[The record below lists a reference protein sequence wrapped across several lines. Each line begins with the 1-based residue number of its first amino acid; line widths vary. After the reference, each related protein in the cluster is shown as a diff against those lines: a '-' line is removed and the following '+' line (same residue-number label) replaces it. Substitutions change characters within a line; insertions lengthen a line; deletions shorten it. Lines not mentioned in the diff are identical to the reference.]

1 MLCSESKLGGRAHK
15 RLAVAREN
23 GYLDGR
29 CRNSREVVE
38 AYGLWCWRLK
48 IPCVWFRR
56 QTPRSKYGR
65 IRVEMFTTANM
76 LTVQGQVEVKTLCAA
91 SSAGGREMVSPHDVC
106 CDRVPLRN
114 LDQLAHSIFRATTR
128 NGNYEPNRPKLL
140 SIDSRKSAKLFKLEP
155 PRAVSA

>member
-1 MLCSESKLGGRAHK
+1 
-15 RLAVAREN
+15 
-23 GYLDGR
+23 
-29 CRNSREVVE
+29 
-38 AYGLWCWRLK
+38 
-48 IPCVWFRR
+48 
-56 QTPRSKYGR
+56 
-65 IRVEMFTTANM
+65 M